1 MIYLDPVP
9 NPSGAYPNPKLQPFP
24 GCIPLEGEGE
34 ALFFQYSGFV
44 TLGEDGSV
52 TPNTQ
57 AWEAWKAALPQEEPE
72 SAPTVEERVAQ
83 LEEALDM
90 LLTGVTE

>member
-1 MIYLDPVP
+1 MIYLDPTP

-24 GCIPLEGEGE
+24 GCISLEGEGE
-34 ALFFQYSGFV
+34 ALFFQCNGFV

-52 TPNTQ
+52 SPNTQ
-57 AWEAWKAALPQEEPE
+57 AWEAWKASLPQQEPE
-72 SAPTVEERVAQ
+72 SAPTVEERVSE
-83 LEEALDM
+83 LEETLDM